1 MYWQKFPKTSKK
13 NYISGYEALNIP
25 NENGDIADWHPRT
38 YLSSQNPNEYIKTYK
53 LDETIGNV
61 GIKNKTINF
70 PYKAEVYI
78 ANFVRAIIDIII
90 FSERDIEIKSLYGC
104 RNDFL
109 TDKEEKELFEEL
121 IEILKKGHKKSEKIV
136 MFLENEYPRKF
147 LEYKGS
153 EKWRN

>member
-1 MYWQKFPKTSKK
+1 MYWQKIPKTSEKI
-13 NYISGYEALNIP
+13 YISGYEALNIP

-109 TDKEEKELFEEL
+109 TDKEEKEL
-121 IEILKKGHKKSEKIV
+121 LKN
-136 MFLENEYPRKF
+136 L
-147 LEYKGS
+147 
-153 EKWRN
+153 